1 MIPDFFFIN
10 KNLIQS
16 VRVQTTKAEKKDQKR
31 KEKKEKMKLAE
42 KQYKEDMARQKN
54 MKMAELK
61 EKLESLQETLGI
73 SELDIDPN
81 MLKGMVLLK
90 LFFVSNTKISEL
102 PFLIHF
108 FDYNPHREIF
118 WKFWLKAIQR

>member
-1 MIPDFFFIN
+1 M
-10 KNLIQS
+10 IQS

-81 MLKGMVLLK
+81 MLKGMVLIK
-90 LFFVSNTKISEL
+90 
-102 PFLIHF
+102 PFLYSI
-108 FDYNPHREIF
+108 
-118 WKFWLKAIQR
+118 

>member
-1 MIPDFFFIN
+1 M
-10 KNLIQS
+10 IQS

-81 MLKGMVLLK
+81 MLKGMVLYK
-90 LFFVSNTKISEL
+90 LIFCIRYTSFF
-102 PFLIHF
+102 
-108 FDYNPHREIF
+108 YREPT
-118 WKFWLKAIQR
+118 L

>member
-1 MIPDFFFIN
+1 
-10 KNLIQS
+10 
-16 VRVQTTKAEKKDQKR
+16 
-31 KEKKEKMKLAE
+31 MKLAE

-81 MLKGMVLLK
+81 MLKGMVLIK
-90 LFFVSNTKISEL
+90 
-102 PFLIHF
+102 PFLYSI
-108 FDYNPHREIF
+108 
-118 WKFWLKAIQR
+118 